1 MRKQEINTYM
11 IMINKKSIYTLNLH
25 SDNIYFQR
33 IEKMIFIEEDLTN
46 IGQRKLVAY
55 VKVNLYVKSQAEV
68 SRRCTFNVQ
77 SSL

>member
-25 SDNIYFQR
+25 SDNIYFQK

-55 VKVNLYVKSQAEV
+55 VKVNL
-68 SRRCTFNVQ
+68 
-77 SSL
+77 